1 MPALTTRRSSFSR
14 HFAKFCLQLY
24 RTPASPGHSRD
35 FRVSFIDTVTTL
47 HCCCRCWQRFYNY
60 LKYLMAPLP
69 ACGLLW
75 PESFHAKLLLKV
87 VEDSC
92 HHNYLSCWSC
102 PPHDHVLQ
110 RHFSYFDL
118 LHTIKFL
125 PLFATFHCLLIFSV
139 QFTIA
144 NLSCSLFWVEAR
156 PCPHVQC
163 LVSRIIAAPI
173 SLDTAPAAE
182 AENRSKTSVDNGL
195 YQGILSGE
203 RRGNY
208 HYERGPEESRYCAL

>member
-1 MPALTTRRSSFSR
+1 MPALSTMRSSFSR

-69 ACGLLW
+69 DCGLLW
-75 PESFHAKLLLKV
+75 TESFSFHAKLLLKV

-92 HHNYLSCWSC
+92 HHNYLSCC

-125 PLFATFHCLLIFSV
+125 PLLIIFS
-139 QFTIA
+139 TIH
-144 NLSCSLFWVEAR
+144 NCKFFFLSFLL
-156 PCPHVQC
+156 
-163 LVSRIIAAPI
+163 LV
-173 SLDTAPAAE
+173 L
-182 AENRSKTSVDNGL
+182 
-195 YQGILSGE
+195 QG
-203 RRGNY
+203 
-208 HYERGPEESRYCAL
+208 